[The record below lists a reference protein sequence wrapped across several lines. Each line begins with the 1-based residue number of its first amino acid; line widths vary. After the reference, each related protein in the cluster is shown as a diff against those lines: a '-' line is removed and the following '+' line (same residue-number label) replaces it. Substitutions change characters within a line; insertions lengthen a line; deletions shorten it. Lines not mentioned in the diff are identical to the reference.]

1 MALYTDVIDEE
12 MRMAEAL
19 KSSNALSAQGGKE
32 KKASSKTKKTS
43 KASAGKK
50 APAEGEPMMVG
61 VQRTGSGDSDF
72 GLLLY
77 SDEEE
82 ERGETILIC
91 VQILNGFA
99 WAEKSRSGVVIW
111 PLLLHFGTQLPSHG
125 RSLASTTV
133 TVTVALTATATTSPR
148 RSRRR
153 RKSDFSC
160 SAR

>member
-32 KKASSKTKKTS
+32 KKNSSKTK

-50 APAEGEPMMVG
+50 GPAEGEPMVVG

-77 SDEEE
+77 SDEED
-82 ERGETILIC
+82 ERGE
-91 VQILNGFA
+91 
-99 WAEKSRSGVVIW
+99 S
-111 PLLLHFGTQLPSHG
+111 
-125 RSLASTTV
+125 
-133 TVTVALTATATTSPR
+133 
-148 RSRRR
+148 
-153 RKSDFSC
+153 FSC
-160 SAR
+160 A